1 MLVPLTRQKF
11 EQLIPLIATASQ
23 YKYAWGN
30 LSDFLIRL
38 LISFVSVLI
47 LYLIRLVVGDNFV
60 PFIILI
66 AIFSGLYWLWGP
78 VFWASLRNFE
88 CRRYKYSGFWRG
100 EVIDLYV
107 TEEIIG
113 KEQTVN
119 KRGELVIVENRERR
133 LNLEVGDETGFT
145 TQLQVPLKRAHQAI
159 APGEIAEMLVMSNR
173 ADLSRIAKVS
183 DIYLPE
189 LDLWVSDYPCLRHDE
204 FVDISSR
211 IGNDD
216 DEEVQR
222 QPTKKNR
229 TGETSKSAYSRSRKS
244 SKRRTE
250 NY

>member
-23 YKYAWGN
+23 YKHAWGN
-30 LSDFLIRL
+30 LSDFLIKL

-47 LYLIRLVVGDNFV
+47 LYLIRLVVSENFV
-60 PFIILI
+60 PIIILM

-133 LNLEVGDETGFT
+133 LNLEVGDESGFT

-173 ADLSRIAKVS
+173 ADLARIPKVS

-189 LDLWVSDYPCLRHDE
+189 LDLWVSDYPYLRHDE
-204 FVDISSR
+204 FVDMSSR
-211 IGNDD
+211 IGNT
-216 DEEVQR
+216 DEEMQKQ
-222 QPTKKNR
+222 QPKKRR
-229 TGETSKSAYSRSRKS
+229 TGEESRSGYSRSRKS
-244 SKRRTE
+244 SKRRNE
-250 NY
+250 DY